1 MVFGGRI
8 YLSFFQFMEEVEMTV
23 AGTNDYAYL
32 RLNKNAVQGLNLAY
46 ATTLTATVSVGN
58 CRDSEDQNNIE
69 ISSAK
74 TLNFALSGLNGLDT
88 GAIGA
93 SKLYYVYAIA
103 DSLGGNPS
111 GVIASLS
118 STPLLPNGAVVNR
131 PYDQYRRIGWLRSSA
146 GSVLLPFY
154 QSGAGNVRQYAYDTM
169 IVALTSGTAQTL
181 TAIDVSAS
189 CPPLDNMKVNFF
201 VEFTPATAGDTV
213 KFAPFG
219 STATVIPGISGAVAA
234 VKQSMQVPVLAK
246 LDTATPKVLYIN
258 SAASCDSDI
267 WVQGFED
274 VI

>member
-1 MVFGGRI
+1 MAA
-8 YLSFFQFMEEVEMTV
+8 
-23 AGTNDYAYL
+23 AGSNNFIPL
-32 RLNKNAVQGLNLAY
+32 RLGKRYVEGLAVSVAST
-46 ATTLTATVSVGN
+46 TTLGLAAGS
-58 CRDSEDQNNIE
+58 CRDSSNADDIV

-74 TLNFALSGLNGLDT
+74 TINFANAGVVNGIDT

-93 SKLYYVYAIA
+93 SKLYYVYAIGA
-103 DSLGGNPS
+103 SLDPNGLVYPQGGL
-111 GVIASLS
+111 VSLS
-118 STPLLPNGAVVNR
+118 SSPLLPNG
-131 PYDQYRRIGWLRSSA
+131 YDIYRRVGWARSGA
-146 GSVLLPFY
+146 GSTLLTLN
-154 QSGAGNVRQYAYDTM
+154 QSGDGNVRQYSYDTM
-169 IVALTSGTAQTL
+169 IVALTSGTSQTL
-181 TAIDVSAS
+181 AAIDVSAS

-219 STATVIPGISGAVAA
+219 STATVIPGVSGAVAA

-274 VI
+274 VL

>member
-1 MVFGGRI
+1 MEAFNMSAAGSNDFIPSRLGRN
-8 YLSFFQFMEEVEMTV
+8 YVEGLAVSV
-23 AGTNDYAYL
+23 AST
-32 RLNKNAVQGLNLAY
+32 
-46 ATTLTATVSVGN
+46 TTLGLATGA
-58 CRDSEDQNNIE
+58 CRDSTSNNDIHLDTAAV
-69 ISSAK
+69 I
-74 TLNFALSGLNGLDT
+74 NFANVGVVNGIDT

-93 SKLYYVYAIA
+93 SKLYYVFAIG
-103 DSLGGNPS
+103 DSLDPDGLVHPHGGL
-111 GVIASLS
+111 VSLS
-118 STPLLPNGAVVNR
+118 ASPLLPPG
-131 PYDQYRRIGWLRSSA
+131 YDIFRRVGWARSGA
-146 GSVLLPFY
+146 GSTLLTMY
-154 QSGAGNVRQYAYDTM
+154 QSGAGNVRQYSYDTM
-169 IVALTSGTAQTL
+169 LVALTSGTAQTL

-246 LDTATPKVLYIN
+246 LDTATPKILYIN